1 MSDITNQ
8 LIIPQI
14 TGYGLKGF
22 EDNAGHFREKLSKNI
37 DNMKMIDK
45 HVDSISEKASTY
57 MQDRTYKKVY
67 DTQMSELSWFEKN
80 IHLNS
85 AKEKQLQDARTKKAQ
100 QDALLVEAAIFVGS
114 AIIKYGLPYLA
125 DKRRK
130 TKFTEASYQ
139 ILSYVASSANT
150 NPISEYDQTIIHRVM
165 RDMPVSDSK
174 KNKKYNIPAK
184 ITEIN
189 HCDSVQSFKG
199 FIGGNTYK
207 IFQNKGFSKEAILK
221 GQRPIFEII
230 GFESHN
236 ELKDFL
242 AFTDD
247 DYIKL
252 QIQNSDFQS
261 IIQSLFNDT
270 AHSFNR
276 SKENCIQ
283 NSILLSAYDPF
294 KETRQ
299 KNIER
304 IKKGGQIAA
313 DIAIG
318 VAQGGHPA
326 AVTAYSLSK
335 HLLVDK
341 KDKNA
346 NEILQTSYEKSLVK
360 KGLSKNEVLNFIVEG
375 EKLYKS
381 VKN

>member
-1 MSDITNQ
+1 MANQ

-14 TGYGLKGF
+14 TGYALKGF
-22 EDNAGHFREKLSKNI
+22 EDNSGHFREKFSKNI
-37 DNMKMIDK
+37 DDMKIIDE
-45 HVDSISEKASTY
+45 HVDSISGRASTY
-57 MQDRTYKKVY
+57 VQEKTYKKAY
-67 DTQMSELSWFEKN
+67 NTQMSELNWFEKN
-80 IHLNS
+80 IHLSS

-100 QDALLVEAAIFVGS
+100 QDALLVEAGIFVVS
-114 AIIKYGLPYLA
+114 AIVKYGLPYLA

-130 TKFTEASYQ
+130 TKFTETSYQ

-150 NPISEYDQTIIHRVM
+150 NPISEHDQTIIHRVM

-174 KNKKYNIPAK
+174 KNKKYNTPST

-189 HCDSVQSFKG
+189 HCDSIQSFKG
-199 FIGGNTYK
+199 FIGSNVYK
-207 IFQNKGFSKEAILK
+207 IFQNKDFSKDAILK

-230 GFESHN
+230 GFESHG

-242 AFTDD
+242 GFADD

-252 QIQNSDFQS
+252 QIQNAGFQN
-261 IIQSLFNDT
+261 IIQSVFNDA

-276 SKENCIQ
+276 SRENCIQ
-283 NSILLSAYDPF
+283 NSIQLSAYDPF

-299 KNIER
+299 RNMQIL
-304 IKKGGQIAA
+304 KKGVEIAA
-313 DIAIG
+313 EVAIG
-318 VAQGGHPA
+318 TVQGGHPA
-326 AVTAYSLSK
+326 AITAYTLSK

-360 KGLSKNEVLNFIVEG
+360 NGLSKNESLNLIKQG
-375 EKLYKS
+375 ETLYKS
-381 VKN
+381 LYT